1 MKFTLSKNIPV
12 FISLFTGLPDL
23 KEGVDGSVLKELRRV
38 ADIFYLP
45 RLKDIA
51 DNIDN
56 EEEFLNPSIGTYL
69 NDRMGARAKELF
81 LGKETFADVKFN
93 IQGELINQ
101 KRNFSG
107 KRKTNY
113 FSVPQYTLQ
122 YIV

>member
-1 MKFTLSKNIPV
+1 MTLSKNIPV

-23 KEGVDGSVLKELRRV
+23 KEGVSGSILKELRRV

-45 RLKDIA
+45 CLKDIA

-56 EEEFLNPSIGTYL
+56 EEELKKNPSIGTYL

-81 LGKETFADVKFN
+81 LGKDTFADVKFN

-113 FSVPQYTLQ
+113 FSVLQYTLR